1 MIPEEHPMSAKPSTE
16 VAPESTTSAPAAASN
31 SRKPAAGTRARPGM
45 KAAVGTAVAAATLAA
60 VTVFSGGAA
69 VANTESTASRIAGV
83 QQDLA
88 RAVALQQVTS
98 EQAAAFEKQM
108 VRRIQS
114 QA

>member
-1 MIPEEHPMSAKPSTE
+1 MSPEDHTTSVQPSTE
-16 VAPESTTSAPAAASN
+16 AAPESTTAAPATASS
-31 SRKPAAGTRARPGM
+31 SRKSAAGAKARPGM